1 MLGKNEGTSTYREDF
16 KDFSGL
22 KMRNVRCHQFDIL
35 NINAVDRARGIF
47 DKTVSRFRNTSHRE
61 CMEWWYYSSAS
72 NHFFLSTLYDHL
84 SSLED
89 FDIVNVRRTI
99 LLRRTQLFYQV
110 VFFLHDH
117 RCASP
122 RCATI
127 ITLDNNLPYKLQRWT
142 WGSCSE
148 LSVRILHV
156 TGFVTLLIEVKIWNP
171 FLRALDKN
179 ILFKRKKNYTYLM
192 VQPMVCW
199 WDHCCHWV
207 HSNLKYLVFDQTD
220 CIF

>member
-61 CMEWWYYSSAS
+61 CMEWWYHSSAS

-110 VFFLHDH
+110 FFNMITGVPHQDVLPS
-117 RCASP
+117 SP
-122 RCATI
+122 LTTTFRTS
-127 ITLDNNLPYKLQRWT
+127 YKGERGAPALSCRYVYCMLL
-142 WGSCSE
+142 GSSRYSLKWKFE
-148 LSVRILHV
+148 
-156 TGFVTLLIEVKIWNP
+156 
-171 FLRALDKN
+171 
-179 ILFKRKKNYTYLM
+179 ILF
-192 VQPMVCW
+192 
-199 WDHCCHWV
+199 
-207 HSNLKYLVFDQTD
+207 
-220 CIF
+220 